1 MDYQVNFEKYCN
13 ETASWVHDISLNMRA
28 PERPDWGLKALR
40 AVLHTIRD
48 RTTVQEVFHL
58 SSQLPVLVRGIY
70 FEGYTPQNKP
80 LKMGADEFLKTV
92 NHRLGPGVEVPAGE
106 AVRAVLAVLYER
118 ISEGELADIR
128 GLMPKDLQQLWNQL
142 APEETE

>member
-1 MDYQVNFEKYCN
+1 MDLHANFEKYCN

-58 SSQLPVLVRGIY
+58 SSQLPALVRGIY
-70 FEGYTPQNKP
+70 FEGYKPQDKP
-80 LKMGADEFLKTV
+80 VKMSADEFLNTV
-92 NHRLGPGVEVPAGE
+92 KNRLGPGVEVPPGE
-106 AVRAVLAVLYER
+106 AVRSVLTVLYER
-118 ISEGELADIR
+118 ISDGELADIR
-128 GLMPKDLQQLWNQL
+128 GLMPKDIQKLWDQL